1 MIPVRL
7 WDARIPQPNARR
19 AVCDCNFFQDGELA
33 ETADW
38 YGPCLVSSTVDIP
51 RAPTKNRKRY
61 VQGGIAAG
69 GLILITILLAS
80 LRPGARSADRE
91 VWSPEAVRRG
101 TMVREV
107 RGPGTLV
114 PEHIRWISSL
124 TPARV
129 ERIFV
134 RPGPP
139 VTATTALLELAN
151 PDVQI
156 EALDAQRQLTAAEG
170 ELVNLR
176 TSLQGGRL
184 TQAGVVASTR
194 SQYLQAKRD
203 AAVADSLTIIG
214 GLSRNDVTLAHEKAD
229 ELEARY
235 DIEKQRLDLLTS
247 TVDSQLA
254 VQREQVVRLRA
265 LTAFRLSR
273 LSSLQVK
280 AGEDGVL
287 QELNLQLGQWV
298 VPGTILA
305 KIVQPG
311 KLKAVVRIPE
321 TQAAGLAIGQKA
333 SVDTRT
339 GLVAGH
345 VIRID
350 PAAQEGTVTVDL
362 ARDGALNGARPDISV
377 DAAITIERLND
388 VLYAGRPA
396 YGHRNTTV
404 GMFKLVENGRYAV
417 RIPVKLGRT
426 SVNAVEIINGLAE
439 GDSVVLSDMTRYDNV
454 ERVKLK

>member
-1 MIPVRL
+1 M
-7 WDARIPQPNARR
+7 
-19 AVCDCNFFQDGELA
+19 
-33 ETADW
+33 
-38 YGPCLVSSTVDIP
+38 DIP
-51 RAPTKNRKRY
+51 REPAKKTKRY
-61 VQGGIAAG
+61 VQGAIAAG
-69 GLILITILLAS
+69 GVIVITILLSS
-80 LRPGARSADRE
+80 LKPAAPSVDRD
-91 VWSPEAVRRG
+91 VLSIDGVRRG
-101 TMVREV
+101 PMVREV

-114 PEHIRWISSL
+114 PEHIRWISAL

-134 RPGPP
+134 QPGTN
-139 VTATTALLELAN
+139 VTAKTVLLELAN

-176 TSLQGGRL
+176 TSLQSQRL
-184 TQAGVVASTR
+184 TQAGVVATTR

-203 AAVADSLTIIG
+203 AAVADSLVLMG
-214 GLSRNDVTLAHEKAD
+214 GVSRNDVSVAREKAD
-229 ELEARY
+229 ELEARF

-247 TVDSQLA
+247 AVDSQLA

-265 LTAFRLSR
+265 ITAFRLSR
-273 LSSLQVK
+273 LSSLQVRP
-280 AGEDGVL
+280 GEDGVL
-287 QELNLQLGQWV
+287 QELNLQPGQWV

-305 KIVQPG
+305 KVVQPG
-311 KLKAVVRIPE
+311 KLKAVIRIPE
-321 TQAAGLAIGQKA
+321 TQAPGLTIGQKA

-339 GLVAGH
+339 GIVAGH

-350 PAAQEGTVTVDL
+350 PAAQEGTVTVDI
-362 ARDGALNGARPDISV
+362 ALDSTPRSARPDISV
-377 DAAITIERLND
+377 DATITIERLND
-388 VLYAGRPA
+388 VLYTGRPA
-396 YGHRNTTV
+396 YGQPNSTI
-404 GMFKLVENGRYAV
+404 GMFKLVEGGRYAV

-426 SVNAVEIINGLAE
+426 SVNAVEIEDGLAE

>member
-1 MIPVRL
+1 M
-7 WDARIPQPNARR
+7 
-19 AVCDCNFFQDGELA
+19 
-33 ETADW
+33 
-38 YGPCLVSSTVDIP
+38 DIP
-51 RAPTKNRKRY
+51 RTPTKSRKRY
-61 VQGGIAAG
+61 IQGGVAAG
-69 GLILITILLAS
+69 GIIVLTLLLGS
-80 LRPGARSADRE
+80 LKPAAPSVDRE
-91 VWSPEAVRRG
+91 ILSLDGVRRG
-101 TMVREV
+101 VLVREV

-114 PEHIRWISSL
+114 PEHIRWISAL

-134 RPGPP
+134 QPGTP
-139 VTATTALLELAN
+139 VTASTPLLELAN

-176 TSLQGGRL
+176 TNLQSQRL
-184 TQAGVVASTR
+184 SQAGVVATTR
-194 SQYLQAKRD
+194 SQYLQAKRE
-203 AAVADSLTIIG
+203 AVGADSLERIG
-214 GLSRNDVTLAHEKAD
+214 GLSLNDVSLARERAA
-229 ELEARY
+229 ELATRFE
-235 DIEKQRLDLLTS
+235 IEQQRLDLLTS

-265 LTAFRLSR
+265 ITSFRLSR
-273 LSSLQVK
+273 LSSLQVR
-280 AGEDGVL
+280 AGEEGIL
-287 QELNLQLGQWV
+287 QELNLQPGQWV

-305 KIVQPG
+305 KVVQPE
-311 KLKAVVRIPE
+311 KLKAVIRIPE

-339 GLVAGH
+339 GFVSGH

-350 PAAQEGTVTVDL
+350 PAAQEGTVTVDI
-362 ARDGALNGARPDISV
+362 ALDDALPAGARPDISV
-377 DAAITIERLND
+377 DATITLERLSD
-388 VLYAGRPA
+388 VLFTGRPA
-396 YGHRNTTV
+396 YGQPNATI
-404 GMFKLVENGRYAV
+404 GMFKLVEGGSYAV

-426 SVNAVEIINGLAE
+426 SVNAVEIVDGLAE

>member
-1 MIPVRL
+1 M
-7 WDARIPQPNARR
+7 
-19 AVCDCNFFQDGELA
+19 
-33 ETADW
+33 
-38 YGPCLVSSTVDIP
+38 DIP
-51 RAPTKNRKRY
+51 RTPTKNKKRY
-61 VQGGIAAG
+61 IQGGIAAG
-69 GLILITILLAS
+69 GIILLTIVLGS
-80 LRPGARSADRE
+80 LKPAAPSVDRE
-91 VWSPEAVRRG
+91 ILSIDGVRRG
-101 TMVREV
+101 ELVREV

-114 PEHIRWISSL
+114 PEHIRWISAL

-134 RPGPP
+134 QPGTR
-139 VTATTALLELAN
+139 VTASTALLELAN

-176 TSLQGGRL
+176 TSLQSQRL
-184 TQAGVVASTR
+184 NQAGIVATTR

-203 AAVADSLTIIG
+203 AAVADSLEVIG
-214 GLSRNDVTLAHEKAD
+214 GLSRNDVSLAREKAA

-235 DIEKQRLDLLTS
+235 DIERQRLELLSS

-254 VQREQVVRLRA
+254 VQREQVNRLRA
-265 LTAFRLSR
+265 ITAFRLSR

-287 QELNLQLGQWV
+287 QELTLQLGQWV

-305 KIVQPG
+305 KVVQPG
-311 KLKAVVRIPE
+311 KLKAVIRIPE
-321 TQAAGLAIGQKA
+321 TQAPGLAIGHKA

-339 GLVAGH
+339 GIVPGH

-350 PAAQEGTVTVDL
+350 PAAQQGTVTIDVAL
-362 ARDGALNGARPDISV
+362 DGALPEGARPDISV
-377 DAAITIERLND
+377 DATITIERLSD
-388 VLYAGRPA
+388 VLFTGRPA
-396 YGHRNTTV
+396 YGQPNTTI
-404 GMFKLVENGRYAV
+404 GMFKLVEGGDYAV
-417 RIPVKLGRT
+417 RVPVKLGRT
-426 SVNAVEIINGLAE
+426 SVNAVEILEGLAA
-439 GDSVVLSDMTRYDNV
+439 GDSVVLSDMSRYDNV

>member
-1 MIPVRL
+1 V
-7 WDARIPQPNARR
+7 
-19 AVCDCNFFQDGELA
+19 
-33 ETADW
+33 
-38 YGPCLVSSTVDIP
+38 PCLGHVDIP

-69 GLILITILLAS
+69 GLILVTILLAS
-80 LRPGARSADRE
+80 LKPAAPSVDRE
-91 VWSPEAVRRG
+91 VVSLDGVRRG

-114 PEHIRWISSL
+114 PEHIRWISAL

-134 RPGPP
+134 QPGIP
-139 VTATTALLELAN
+139 VQANTILLELAN

-170 ELVNLR
+170 DLVNLR
-176 TSLQGGRL
+176 TNLQGARL

-194 SQYLQAKRD
+194 SQYLQATRD
-203 AAVADSLTIIG
+203 AAVADSLTVIG
-214 GLSRNDVTLAHEKAD
+214 GLSRNDVTLAHEKAS

-235 DIEKQRLDLLTS
+235 DIEKQRLELLTS

-265 LTAFRLSR
+265 ITAFRLSR
-273 LSSLQVK
+273 LSSLQVRP
-280 AGEDGVL
+280 GEDGVL
-287 QELNLQLGQWV
+287 SELSLQPGQWV

-305 KIVQPG
+305 KVVQPG
-311 KLKAVVRIPE
+311 KLKAVIRIPE
-321 TQAAGLAIGQKA
+321 TQAPGLAIGQIA

-339 GLVAGH
+339 GIVGGH

-350 PAAQEGTVTVDL
+350 PSAQEGTVTVDI
-362 ARDGALNGARPDISV
+362 ALDSTPASARPDISV
-377 DAAITIERLND
+377 DATITIERLTD
-388 VLYAGRPA
+388 VLFTGRPA
-396 YGHRNTTV
+396 YGQPNSTI
-404 GMFKLVENGRYAV
+404 GMFKLVEGGRYAV
-417 RIPVKLGRT
+417 RVPVKVGRT
-426 SVNAVEIINGLAE
+426 SVNAIEIVQGLAA
-439 GDSVVLSDMTRYDNV
+439 GDSVILSDMSRYDNV